1 MIHDASLLCI
11 IKLFYFEQY
20 YYIAICFFCQHSRL
34 WINCELFVEPCK
46 TICLTEL
53 ILTRK
58 IPYTIMKSEKSIEIG
73 TQGQEL
79 GGTPKQGRCRVSP
92 QCTQEQ
98 SCHWFFSGRRVQ
110 AMLTGRWSV
119 GILTGVLPFGELFK
133 ICGTLE
139 LKQGCKSTRCL
150 FIRKSAAYFP
160 TICFP

>member
-98 SCHWFFSGRRVQ
+98 SCHWIFFRE
-110 AMLTGRWSV
+110 
-119 GILTGVLPFGELFK
+119 GVCRPCLLAGDQSEYLPVFSPLGN
-133 ICGTLE
+133 
-139 LKQGCKSTRCL
+139 CL
-150 FIRKSAAYFP
+150 KSAVLWNLNKDANQPVAFS
-160 TICFP
+160 